1 MAVMKYE
8 TQKIAYSYF
17 VAATVLFGLQVIFGL
32 ILGAKY
38 VWDYDP
44 LLHILPFNIARA
56 IHINLLVVWLLF
68 GFMGG
73 TYYLVPE
80 EAETE
85 IYSPRLAYIQFFLFL
100 IIGVA
105 AISGYIMGWSWGM
118 PFLEQPAVLKIG
130 IVIVALIFLFNIFMT
145 MMKTKKWTVIQGM
158 LLGGLVMLAGL
169 FIFGIPF
176 MKNLSTQYYWWW
188 WVIHLWVEGAWEL
201 VAGSIMAFVLLKIT
215 GVERELVE
223 KWLYI
228 EAGLVLFTGIAG
240 TGHHYY
246 WIGTPGYWLWVGA
259 IFSALEPVPIFFMV
273 IDTLRHVRERE
284 IEVTNKIAL
293 YWAVGSAVLHF
304 LGAGVWGF
312 AHTLPQINQWTH
324 GTQVTASHGHFAFF
338 GAYVMLN
345 LTVIYFAVPQ
355 IKGINIAKN
364 TRSLFAIR
372 MMTFSM
378 VLMALALGV
387 AGVVQAYLQRILG
400 MDYLTVQGFMKL
412 WYRVFWISGWG
423 FFIGVLS
430 YVMDFFG
437 MRKLKPL
444 PDKQ

>member
-1 MAVMKYE
+1 MKYE

-17 VAATVLFGLQVIFGL
+17 AAATALFGLQVIFGL

-44 LLHILPFNIARA
+44 LLHVLPFNTARA

-73 TYYLVPE
+73 AYYLVPE

-85 IYSPRLAYIQFFLFL
+85 IYSPRLACVQFFLFL

-105 AISGYIMGWSWGM
+105 AISGYIAGWSWGM
-118 PFLEQPAVLKIG
+118 PFLEQPAILKIG
-130 IVIVALIFLFNIFMT
+130 IVVVALIFLFNIFMT
-145 MMKTKKWTVIQGM
+145 MTKTKKWTVIQGM

-176 MKNLSTQYYWWW
+176 MKNLSIQYYWWW

-223 KWLYI
+223 KWLYV

-259 IFSALEPVPIFFMV
+259 IFSALEPVPILVMV
-273 IDTLRHVRERE
+273 IDTLRDVRERKV
-284 IEVTNKIAL
+284 EVMNKVVL

-345 LTVIYFAVPQ
+345 LTMIYFAVPQ
-355 IKGINIAKN
+355 IKGISIIKN
-364 TRSLFAIR
+364 TRSLLAIR

-378 VLMALALGV
+378 IFMALALGI

-412 WYRVFWISGWG
+412 WYTVFWISGWG
-423 FFIGVLS
+423 FLAGVLS
-430 YVMDFFG
+430 YIIDFFG
-437 MRKLKPL
+437 MRELKPM
-444 PDKQ
+444 PGK

>member
-1 MAVMKYE
+1 MKYE

-17 VAATVLFGLQVIFGL
+17 VAATALFGLQVLFGL
-32 ILGAKY
+32 IIGAKY
-38 VWDYDP
+38 VWDHDP
-44 LLHILPFNIARA
+44 LLYILPFNITRA
-56 IHINLLVVWLLF
+56 IHINLLIIWLLF
-68 GFMGG
+68 GFMEGS
-73 TYYLVPE
+73 YYLVPE

-85 IYSPRLAYIQFFLFL
+85 IYSPGLAYFQLLLFL
-100 IIGVA
+100 IISVA
-105 AISGYIMGWSWGM
+105 AIVGYVAGWSWGM
-118 PFLEQPAVLKIG
+118 PFLEQPTILKIG

-145 MMKTKKWTVIQGM
+145 MMKTKRWTVIQGM
-158 LLGGLVMLAGL
+158 LLGGLIMLAGL
-169 FIFGIPF
+169 FLFGIPF

-215 GVERELVE
+215 GVDRELVE
-223 KWLYI
+223 KWLYV

-246 WIGTPGYWLWVGA
+246 WIGTPRYWLWVGG
-259 IFSALEPVPIFFMV
+259 IFSAIEPVPILFMV
-273 IDTLRHVRERE
+273 IDTLRDIRDRKVE
-284 IEVTNKIAL
+284 ITNQVAL

-345 LTVIYFAVPQ
+345 LTMIYFAVPQ
-355 IKGINIAKN
+355 IKGFRIVKK
-364 TRSLFAIR
+364 TLSLFAIR

-378 VLMALALGV
+378 VFMVLALGI
-387 AGVVQAYLQRILG
+387 AGVVQAYLQRLLG

-412 WYRVFWISGWG
+412 WYAVFWTSGWG
-423 FFIGVLS
+423 FAIGVLS
-430 YVMDFFG
+430 YIIDFVRMG
-437 MRKLKPL
+437 KLKPVISE
-444 PDKQ
+444 

>member
-1 MAVMKYE
+1 MMKYE

-17 VAATVLFGLQVIFGL
+17 VAATALFGLQVIFGL
-32 ILGAKY
+32 VLGAKY

-44 LLHILPFNIARA
+44 LLHVLPFNIARA

-85 IYSPRLAYIQFFLFL
+85 IYSPRLAYVQFFLFL
-100 IIGVA
+100 VIGVA
-105 AISGYIMGWSWGM
+105 AISGYIAGWSWGM
-118 PFLEQPAVLKIG
+118 PFLEQPSVLKIG

-169 FIFGIPF
+169 FVFGIPF

-223 KWLYI
+223 KWLYV

-259 IFSALEPVPIFFMV
+259 IFSALEPVPILFMV
-273 IDTLRHVRERE
+273 IDTLRDVRERKV
-284 IEVTNKIAL
+284 EVTNKVVL

-312 AHTLPQINQWTH
+312 AHTLPQINRWTH

-345 LTVIYFAVPQ
+345 LTMIYFAVPQ
-355 IKGINIAKN
+355 IKGIKIIKKAL
-364 TRSLFAIR
+364 SLFSIR

-378 VLMALALGV
+378 VFMALALGI

-412 WYRVFWISGWG
+412 WYTVFWISGWG
-423 FFIGVLS
+423 FLVGVLS
-430 YVMDFFG
+430 YIIDFFG
-437 MRKLKPL
+437 MRKVKPA
-444 PDKQ
+444 PGE